1 MKSTNTSSK
10 QKAPAAR
17 SWFTRLVLKA
27 IVLFAGLGL
36 CGALLMSLALAL
48 AWPNL
53 PDLTAMI
60 DYRPRVPLRVY
71 TADKVLIGEFGEERR
86 NVLRFDEIPDVM
98 KSAILAA
105 EDDRFYQHGGIDWTG
120 VLRAALANTIHM
132 SKTQGASTI
141 TMQVARNFYLSS
153 EKTYTRKF
161 YELLLTFKIEATLTK
176 DQILDLYMN
185 QIFLGHRAYGFAAA
199 SRTYFGK
206 PLAEITPA
214 EAAMLAGIPKAPSR
228 FNPISNFERAKS
240 RQAYVLGRMR
250 SLGYLTD
257 AEYQRAADQPIVIRS
272 ASNTPGGRYGVHG
285 DYPAEL
291 ARQLLYGVYQ
301 DDIYSRGFNIY
312 TTIDSKGQE
321 AAYQAVREGIL
332 DYTRRA
338 PYTGPEDNIDLPQG
352 IESDPEALNDLI
364 DDQQEKHPDN
374 GDLLIGVVLSA
385 SPTEIRVARS
395 ASQIIDITDK
405 RALRVV
411 ARGLV
416 PNAKESVRI
425 RRGSVVYV
433 HQTGEY
439 WELINKPAIQ
449 AALVSLS
456 AQDGAV
462 RAMVGG
468 FDFDEGKFNRVT
480 QAWRQPGSSFKPF
493 IYASSLERG
502 LTPATQISD
511 EPFSL
516 TAEQTGSKAWN
527 PKNYGRSYEPMLTMR
542 QGLYKSKNMVSIRIM
557 QAVGPQYVQDYVT
570 RFGFDR
576 SRQPA
581 VLPLAL
587 GAGSVTPL
595 QLAGGYAV
603 FANGGYR
610 VPPYLIDYVT
620 DSGGKVIMRSRPT
633 VAGDTLARVIDPRT
647 AYVMDDMLRG
657 VATFGTGARAHR
669 ELKRNG
675 FAPDFT
681 GDLVLGAVIGGILGA
696 KLWYAA
702 LHGPASLLDRAGLV
716 YYGGFI
722 GGTLGVM
729 LMGWRRRV
737 PVRWT
742 MHLMAPALAAGYAI
756 GRVGCFVVGDD
767 YGRPTSLPWAVAFP
781 DGSPPSLAGV
791 LATEFGV
798 PPAEGVS
805 PDMVLAVHPT
815 QLYEVGMS
823 LIIFAIIWPLRKKIR
838 PDGALFSIYIALAGV
853 ERFIVEIFRAK
864 DDRFIGPLTV
874 AQLISLAL
882 VVAGVAGAMYLM
894 RSRGGGGGPRVVG
907 AAASAAGTS
916 RS

>member
-1 MKSTNTSSK
+1 MRTTKTPTK
-10 QKAPAAR
+10 AKAPAR
-17 SWFTRLVLKA
+17 SWLMRLVLKA
-27 IVLFAGLGL
+27 FVLCAGMGV
-36 CGALLMSLALAL
+36 CAALLLSLALAL

-53 PDLTAMI
+53 PDLHAMT
-60 DYRPRVPLRVY
+60 DYRPRVPLRIY
-71 TADKVLIGEFGEERR
+71 TADQVLIGEFGEERR
-86 NVLRFDEIPDVM
+86 NVLRFDEIPDIM

-120 VLRAALANTIHM
+120 VLRAAIANMVHM

-161 YELLLTFKIEATLTK
+161 YELLLTFKIEATLSK

-206 PLAEITPA
+206 PLADITSA

-250 SLGYLTD
+250 NLGYLTD
-257 AEYQRAADQPIVIRS
+257 TEYQQAKDQPILIKS
-272 ASNTPGGRYGVHG
+272 AAGTPTGRYAVHG
-285 DYPAEL
+285 EYPAEL

-312 TTIDSKGQE
+312 TTIQSKDQE
-321 AAYQAVREGIL
+321 AAYESLRAGIL

-338 PYTGPEDNIDLPQG
+338 PYPGPEETVDLPAG
-352 IESDPEALNDLI
+352 IESQPEAFNDIL
-364 DDQQEKHPDN
+364 DTVQEKYPDN
-374 GDLLIGVVLSA
+374 GDLLTGVVLSA
-385 SPTEIRVARS
+385 SPTEVKVARS
-395 ASQIIDITDK
+395 PSDIVNITDK

-416 PNAKESVRI
+416 ANAKDAVRI
-425 RRGSVVYV
+425 QRGSVVYI
-433 HQTGEY
+433 HQQDDY
-439 WELINKPAIQ
+439 WELLNKPSIQ
-449 AALVSLS
+449 AALVSLRP
-456 AQDGAV
+456 QDGGIV
-462 RAMVGG
+462 AMVGG
-468 FDFDEGKFNRVT
+468 FDFEEGKFNRVT

-493 IYASSLERG
+493 IYASALERG

-557 QAVGPQYVQDYVT
+557 QAVGPQYVQDYIT

-610 VPPYLIDYVT
+610 VPPYLIDHVT
-620 DSGGKVIMRSRPT
+620 DSSGKIIMRSRPT
-633 VAGDTLARVIDPRT
+633 IAGDTLARVIDPRT

-657 VATFGTGARAHR
+657 VATVGTGARAHR
-669 ELKRNG
+669 ELKRN
-675 FAPDFT
+675 D
-681 GDLVLGAVIGGILGA
+681 IGGKTGTTNDSQDA
-696 KLWYAA
+696 WFAGFMPKLVAVAWMGFDQPKSMGQGETGGGAA
-702 LHGPASLLDRAGLV
+702 LPIWV
-716 YYGGFI
+716 
-722 GGTLGVM
+722 
-729 LMGWRRRV
+729 
-737 PVRWT
+737 
-742 MHLMAPALAAGYAI
+742 GYM
-756 GRVGCFVVGDD
+756 R
-767 YGRPTSLPWAVAFP
+767 T
-781 DGSPPSLAGV
+781 
-791 LATEFGV
+791 
-798 PPAEGVS
+798 
-805 PDMVLAVHPT
+805 
-815 QLYEVGMS
+815 
-823 LIIFAIIWPLRKKIR
+823 
-838 PDGALFSIYIALAGV
+838 ALAGQP
-853 ERFIVEIFRAK
+853 EIPPGPPPSGLLRA
-864 DDRFIGPLTV
+864 DNDYYFSEFPPGTAIARVGLPAPGDPMPGDAPATGQDGIGALLD
-874 AQLISLAL
+874 QLHGQNDSDAA
-882 VVAGVAGAMYLM
+882 VPQPV
-894 RSRGGGGGPRVVG
+894 RVPF
-907 AAASAAGTS
+907 
-916 RS
+916 